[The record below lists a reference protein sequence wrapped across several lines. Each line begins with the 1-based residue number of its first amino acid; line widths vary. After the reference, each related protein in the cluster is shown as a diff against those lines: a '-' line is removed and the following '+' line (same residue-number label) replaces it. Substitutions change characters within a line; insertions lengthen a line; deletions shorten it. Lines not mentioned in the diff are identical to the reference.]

1 MPIGYFCF
9 MKIFWKYAPTVQEDI
24 HALVHCNFNET
35 KPQVFFK
42 LDAYFNNTFFKEHLC
57 EAAFEKCYNHSQL
70 QRHFSTLEDIV

>member
-35 KPQVFFK
+35 KPQVFYK
-42 LDAYFNNTFFKEHLC
+42 LDAIFNNTSKNTSVRLLLKSATTTANYKGIF
-57 EAAFEKCYNHSQL
+57 QL
-70 QRHFSTLEDIV
+70 